1 MEIKE
6 SGQSL
11 AEFLDES
18 PCNFLATQS
27 IAKRLEAAGY
37 QRLSQRDKW
46 AVKPGD
52 RFYVTKNDS
61 AIFAFN
67 IGKNAIADDGFRI
80 ITAHTDSPGFRIK
93 PHAEITGEGGVVKL
107 NTEVYGGPILYTWF
121 DRPLSVAGRVLL
133 RGTSALKPDSRIVD
147 VKSPI
152 MVIPHLPIHF
162 NRSVNEGNP
171 LSKQADMLPILGI
184 ITDEAQRGNM
194 LIGIVAKEL
203 GVNVGDII
211 DFDLLLYPTQKAQLV
226 GANEEFICSGRI
238 DDLSMAHAGL
248 MALIASDSD
257 DSSTRVLAVFDNE
270 ETGSGTKQGA
280 GSPVLSNMLERISEC
295 LGNDRE
301 GFYRAIANSFMVS
314 ADNGHA
320 FHPNYASKF
329 DPTNHPVMG
338 GGPIIKINANC
349 KYMTDAHSSAVF
361 AEICREAGVPVQY
374 FVNHSDIA
382 GGSTL
387 GNILTSQID
396 ITGVDVGNPIWAMHS
411 CCETGAV
418 IDQYY
423 MIKAFTTFYR
433 Q

>member
-171 LSKQADMLPILGI
+171 LSKQADMLPILASSP
-184 ITDEAQRGNM
+184 TRPNEA
-194 LIGIVAKEL
+194 
-203 GVNVGDII
+203 
-211 DFDLLLYPTQKAQLV
+211 
-226 GANEEFICSGRI
+226 ICS
-238 DDLSMAHAGL
+238 S
-248 MALIASDSD
+248 AL
-257 DSSTRVLAVFDNE
+257 LPKNWE
-270 ETGSGTKQGA
+270 
-280 GSPVLSNMLERISEC
+280 
-295 LGNDRE
+295 
-301 GFYRAIANSFMVS
+301 
-314 ADNGHA
+314 
-320 FHPNYASKF
+320 
-329 DPTNHPVMG
+329 
-338 GGPIIKINANC
+338 
-349 KYMTDAHSSAVF
+349 
-361 AEICREAGVPVQY
+361 
-374 FVNHSDIA
+374 
-382 GGSTL
+382 
-387 GNILTSQID
+387 
-396 ITGVDVGNPIWAMHS
+396 
-411 CCETGAV
+411 
-418 IDQYY
+418 
-423 MIKAFTTFYR
+423 
-433 Q
+433 